1 MDKGKEKNM
10 GNQIACPRCGKTIS
24 DNLLVDSAA
33 TGEGQ
38 STDFYVCECG
48 ERISFWA
55 ATAQLR
61 DQKKLSRRISNWFRG
76 IFKGQA

>member
-1 MDKGKEKNM
+1 M
-10 GNQIACPRCGKTIS
+10 GNEITCPRCGKTIS
-24 DNLLVDSAA
+24 DSSFVDSAE

-38 STDFYVCECG
+38 GTDFYVCECG

-61 DQKKLSRRISNWFRG
+61 DQKKLSTRISNWFRRPFEG
-76 IFKGQA
+76 KG